1 MDGADAV
8 GYWRDLVCAMFV
20 EVAVR
25 PTGDAGFTGLV
36 TQTDI
41 GGLAFA
47 RLSSRAQRVDRTP
60 RFIARSQDHHLLANI
75 QLQGSGLLAQE
86 GRDALLEPG
95 SLTFVDSARPY
106 HMEFTGEFDQLVVRV
121 PIDLLPRRRIADAT
135 AIQLTGAAR
144 LVTEFLL
151 GLDRSDPALA
161 RELVPHALGLV
172 DTALGWAAGR
182 STGDGSELALA
193 RERVRRFVR
202 GRAFDPELDADQV
215 AAACRVSRRTLFRA
229 LADDEPFTALV
240 RRVRVERA
248 QQLLL
253 AHPHRTVAA
262 IAHESGFAG
271 PAQLHRA
278 FQRIT
283 GTTPAA
289 YREASPALTRST
301 NWPGAG
307 GVGPVTNRRSDTS

>member
-1 MDGADAV
+1 VRPEAGSTTLSTSDVDGADAV

-25 PTGDAGFTGLV
+25 PIDDAGFTGLV
-36 TQTDI
+36 TQTDV

-47 RLSSRAQRVDRTP
+47 RLSSHAQRVDRPP

-75 QLQGSGLLAQE
+75 QLSGSGLLAQE

-106 HMEFTGEFDQLVVRV
+106 SMAFTGEFDQLVVRV
-121 PIDLLPRRRIADAT
+121 PIDLLPRRTIVDAT
-135 AIQLTGAAR
+135 AIPLTGTAR

-151 GLDRSDPALA
+151 GLDQSDPVAA
-161 RELVPHALGLV
+161 RELVPHALGLL

-182 STGDGSELALA
+182 SIGDGSELALT
-193 RERVRRFVR
+193 RERVHRFVR
-202 GRAFDPELDADQV
+202 ANALDPELDADQA
-215 AAACRVSRRTLFRA
+215 AAACRISRRTLFRT
-229 LADDEPFTALV
+229 LADDEPFTALL
-240 RRVRVERA
+240 RRFRVRRA

-253 AHPHRTVAA
+253 AHPNRTVAA

-283 GTTPAA
+283 GTTPAT
-289 YREASPALTRST
+289 YREANPARTRSA
-301 NWPGAG
+301 N
-307 GVGPVTNRRSDTS
+307 